1 MRWSALVFALLLSVP
16 AEADGVADFYA
27 GKTIN
32 MIIGSDPGGSYDMN
46 ARLVATYLS
55 KYIPGHPS
63 IVPQNLVG
71 AGGIVGANNVYNLGA
86 KDGTVI
92 GATQRLV
99 AFDPLLGDPGPKY
112 DPLKIRWLGSTA
124 KEPGTLVVWHTAP
137 HRRAEDLFTT
147 ELIVG
152 GTQPGTDT
160 ILYANVLNNVL
171 GTKLKI
177 VGGYA
182 GSVPILLAMER
193 GEVQGVANWSW
204 SDINAVRPNWL
215 RDKQIRILLQIAS
228 ARIPDLKD
236 VPTAI
241 EFARTDEQRAV
252 LTLLMEMKDVGRPF
266 FMAPA
271 VPQERF
277 EAVEAAFLAVMKDR
291 EFVAENRQQ
300 KREVEPVSGAEM
312 SAMLDHA
319 YRLPPAII
327 EATRRAVKSPAGK

>member
-1 MRWSALVFALLLSVP
+1 MRWLAIIFAVLCAAP
-16 AEADGVADFYA
+16 ACADAVADFYA
-27 GKTIN
+27 GRTIG
-32 MIIGSDPGGSYDMN
+32 MIIGSDPGGSYDLN
-46 ARLVATYLS
+46 ARLVAAYLG
-55 KYIPGHPS
+55 KYIPGHPA

-71 AGGIVGANNVYNLGA
+71 AGGIVGANHVVNVAA

-99 AFDPLLGDPGPKY
+99 AFDPLLGDAGPKY
-112 DPLKIRWLGSTA
+112 DPLTMRWLGSTA

-137 HRRAEDLFTT
+137 HQRADELFTR

-215 RDKQIRILLQIAS
+215 RDKQIRILLQIATK
-228 ARIPDLKD
+228 RIADLPD
-236 VPTAI
+236 VPTAL
-241 EFARTDEQRAV
+241 EFAKSDEQRAV

-266 FMAPA
+266 FMAPS

-277 EAVEAAFLAVMKDR
+277 AAIEAAFISVMNDR
-291 EFVAENRQQ
+291 EFVAENAQQ
-300 KREVEPVSGAEM
+300 KRDVEPVSGAEM
-312 SAMLDHA
+312 SAMLTHA
-319 YRLPPAII
+319 YGLPKAII
-327 EATRRAVKSPAGK
+327 EAAQRAVKSPAGK